1 MLATVPL
8 ATVLTMTGGVLRRVV
23 QTAVANVKVAMN
35 VTCTALMLL
44 EAVNT
49 TTVARMNAVALA
61 AL

>member
-23 QTAVANVKVAMN
+23 QTAVVNVKVAMN

-49 TTVARMNAVALA
+49 TTVARMNSVALA